1 MDFNNEKE
9 PLLSKDYFPLEINEI
24 SIKGEQKS
32 YKQIL
37 DKSCSYSDIFEN
49 LFFCCINYD
58 LTKRQYDLYIDF
70 RNKLSVPY
78 NHEDV
83 NHENILQDFFNN
95 LKEIFSDEEKD
106 IIENLNDSNTISTNI
121 NNEINDNNFN
131 KQLAKKIGFQNNN
144 PRSDFRAGGLSSLE
158 FMNYFIIHHKVEL
171 KEILKEKY
179 FNFALTCINLSFLIR
194 LSLYLTH
201 IINIDATLKSYHL
214 KGFTRKQIKNFAEH
228 LLKESKSEKDFLFS
242 LISQCLIFIFKT
254 YQNRL
259 KYEKNEESFVKINL
273 LIKEAIFYFG
283 ETLNFTNKDE
293 NLEEKLRF
301 KLAKELI
308 DKAHKIK
315 FN

>member
-131 KQLAKKIGFQNNN
+131 N
-144 PRSDFRAGGLSSLE
+144 
-158 FMNYFIIHHKVEL
+158 
-171 KEILKEKY
+171 IL
-179 FNFALTCINLSFLIR
+179 I
-194 LSLYLTH
+194 
-201 IINIDATLKSYHL
+201 
-214 KGFTRKQIKNFAEH
+214 
-228 LLKESKSEKDFLFS
+228 
-242 LISQCLIFIFKT
+242 
-254 YQNRL
+254 
-259 KYEKNEESFVKINL
+259 
-273 LIKEAIFYFG
+273 
-283 ETLNFTNKDE
+283 
-293 NLEEKLRF
+293 
-301 KLAKELI
+301 
-308 DKAHKIK
+308 
-315 FN
+315 